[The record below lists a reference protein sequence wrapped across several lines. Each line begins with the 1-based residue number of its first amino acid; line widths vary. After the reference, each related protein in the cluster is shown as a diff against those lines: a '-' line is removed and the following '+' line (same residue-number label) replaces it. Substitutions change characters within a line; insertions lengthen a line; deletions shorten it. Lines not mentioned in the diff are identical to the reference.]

1 MPPRGRSLWGV
12 PPGLPPARVFLGGAV
27 RRRTYDLVTV
37 ALVVAGIVG
46 VGMALYPVIAD
57 WWNNI
62 HQSQLIADYDQ
73 AVSNLDPQQNEEVFA
88 AAEAYN
94 ARLAKSGVL
103 WRMTEEEARE
113 YNSLLDVAGTGLMGY
128 VDIPKIDVTLPIYHG
143 TSNDV
148 LVSAIGHIAGT
159 SLPVGGVGTHC
170 SVSGHRGLANARL
183 LSDVGMLGVGDTF
196 TVTVLDRVLTYEV
209 DQIRTVLPTELDD
222 LVIDPQQDYVTL
234 VTCTPYGVN
243 SHRLLIRGHRVDNL
257 PGTVKVLADAV
268 QVRPYLVAVA
278 LAVPA
283 VVLFGVSV
291 FLGTERDLRYQRRW
305 KAARE
310 GLRERMRRRSDE

>member
-1 MPPRGRSLWGV
+1 M
-12 PPGLPPARVFLGGAV
+12 
-27 RRRTYDLVTV
+27 RRRTYNLITV
-37 ALVVAGIVG
+37 ALVVAGLVG

-73 AVSNLDPQQNEEVFA
+73 VVSNLDPQQNEEVFA

-94 ARLAKSGVL
+94 TRLAKSGVL
-103 WRMTEEEARE
+103 WRMTEEEVRE

-183 LSDVGMLGVGDTF
+183 FSDVGMLGVGDTF

-268 QVRPYLVAVA
+268 QVRPYLVAVT

-283 VVLFGVSV
+283 IVLFGVSV
-291 FLGTERDLRYQRRW
+291 FLGTEHDLRYQKRW

-310 GLRERMRRRSDE
+310 GLRERMRRRSGK

>member
-1 MPPRGRSLWGV
+1 M
-12 PPGLPPARVFLGGAV
+12 
-27 RRRTYDLVTV
+27 RRRTYNLISV
-37 ALVVAGIVG
+37 ALVVAGLVG

-73 AVSNLDPQQNEEVFA
+73 VVSNLDPQQNEEVFA

-94 ARLAKSGVL
+94 TRLAKSGVL
-103 WRMTEEEARE
+103 WRMTEEEVRE

-183 LSDVGMLGVGDTF
+183 FSDVGMLGVGDTF

-268 QVRPYLVAVA
+268 QVRPYLVAVT

-283 VVLFGVSV
+283 IVLFGVSV
-291 FLGTERDLRYQRRW
+291 FLGTEHDLRYQKRW
-305 KAARE
+305 KVARE
-310 GLRERMRRRSDE
+310 GLRERMRRRSGK